1 MVSVYRDY
9 VCNMEGV
16 INMLEMVVA
25 IIVFGTLLGLIVK
38 GLTDKEQTCK
48 QYSLL
53 SNPAFAMY
61 NEGKEVKAEKAENDT
76 SYVLHPMGKMV
87 H

>member
-1 MVSVYRDY
+1 
-9 VCNMEGV
+9 
-16 INMLEMVVA
+16 MLEMVVA
-25 IIVFGTLLGLIVK
+25 IIVFGALLGLIVK

-61 NEGKEVKAEKAENDT
+61 NEGKEVKAENDT

-87 H
+87 HQYYLMSQYIETDIGCKGGC

>member
-1 MVSVYRDY
+1 
-9 VCNMEGV
+9 
-16 INMLEMVVA
+16 MLEMVVA
-25 IIVFGTLLGLIVK
+25 IIVFGALVGLIVK
-38 GLTDKEQTCK
+38 GFTDKDQTCK

-53 SNPAFAMY
+53 SNPEFAMY
-61 NEGKEVKAEKAENDT
+61 RARKEVADNDT

>member
-1 MVSVYRDY
+1 
-9 VCNMEGV
+9 
-16 INMLEMVVA
+16 MLEMVVA
-25 IIVFGTLLGLIVK
+25 IIVFGGLVGLIVK
-38 GLTDKEQTCK
+38 GLTDKDQTCK

-61 NEGKEVKAEKAENDT
+61 KEGREEVKGAND
-76 SYVLHPMGKMV
+76 SNYVLHPMGKMV

>member
-1 MVSVYRDY
+1 
-9 VCNMEGV
+9 
-16 INMLEMVVA
+16 MLEMVVA
-25 IIVFGTLLGLIVK
+25 IIVFGALLGLIVK
-38 GLTDKEQTCK
+38 GLTDKDQTCK

-61 NEGKEVKAEKAENDT
+61 NEGKEVKAENDT

>member
-9 VCNMEGV
+9 VCN
-16 INMLEMVVA
+16 
-25 IIVFGTLLGLIVK
+25 
-38 GLTDKEQTCK
+38 KEQTCK

-61 NEGKEVKAEKAENDT
+61 NEGKEVKAENDT